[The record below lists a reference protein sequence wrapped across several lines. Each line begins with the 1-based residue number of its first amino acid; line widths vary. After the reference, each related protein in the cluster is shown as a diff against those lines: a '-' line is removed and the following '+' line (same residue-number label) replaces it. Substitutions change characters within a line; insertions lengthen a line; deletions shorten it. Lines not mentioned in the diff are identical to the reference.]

1 MSHNDVIIMLMR
13 CLDDLI
19 RHVVIG
25 WQVLDI
31 AFTNRG
37 VRRRRRNYFMGPG
50 GGAHAPR
57 ALITSLSYLLD
68 PAAENMEMCGEI
80 SFLRCICSYIIIMQ
94 YHTNRGCKVVDQVSM
109 LDCHSSG
116 SGFKSQTWLKFDSR
130 FQPCVFPQASS
141 AIMSTRSVG
150 IEPGISVDWPDQTE
164 KPPLVK

>member
-1 MSHNDVIIMLMR
+1 MLRAEVSDGDAVITLWGR
-13 CLDDLI
+13 
-19 RHVVIG
+19 RARAAVRVK
-25 WQVLDI
+25 DI
-31 AFTNRG
+31 AFKS
-37 VRRRRRNYFMGPG
+37 RNYFMGA
-50 GGAHAPR
+50 AHTRHNVP
-57 ALITSLSYLLD
+57 ITSLSYLFD

-94 YHTNRGCKVVDQVSM
+94 YHTNRGCTVVDQVSM

-150 IEPGISVDWPDQTE
+150 KEPGISVDWPDQTE